1 MIVDQR
7 RNILY
12 STGKEGT
19 IHAQDLAKK
28 TTYGFIKC
36 KNSSPE
42 TLEYDQDMMR
52 LIVATR
58 EGQILIFDCRS
69 PIPLMIHFLN
79 LKPKNS
85 PDYIKQIDFDPLR
98 NCLFGRS
105 KFGEIV
111 QV

>member
-42 TLEYDQDMMR
+42 TLEYDQDM
-52 LIVATR
+52 
-58 EGQILIFDCRS
+58 
-69 PIPLMIHFLN
+69 
-79 LKPKNS
+79 
-85 PDYIKQIDFDPLR
+85 
-98 NCLFGRS
+98 
-105 KFGEIV
+105 
-111 QV
+111 